1 MPRQVVIFRRNLQ
14 YGLAGLGMTEDE
26 YVYHGAEECTG
37 DFNTQE
43 WTGRICFSGPGT
55 EGGDGPEPEAAWS
68 TRMLGKNFRP
78 VECRVGDEM
87 KDE

>member
-14 YGLAGLGMTEDE
+14 YGLAGLPEMAKE
-26 YVYHGAEECTG
+26 YVFHGAMECIG
-37 DFNTQE
+37 NFKEQQ

-68 TRMLGKNFRP
+68 TRMVGKNFRP
-78 VECRVGDEM
+78 VECRVGGEMEDE
-87 KDE
+87 